1 MFSGGMLR
9 ASLYKSADDPKADHV
24 MISLESAFA
33 FLDARVFSGVYHK
46 RMVRTFERITFAK
59 MEARMRNS
67 TRHGILYVLYFE
79 KLKMAQGCLPIKF
92 QDNKSL
98 LLQLKHA
105 VEDENFAGN
114 ALLQA
119 WASDDDLYSQLLE
132 NLDRAARNR
141 SNAQLRFPGKSAPPE
156 NDARASKA
164 LFSRPVRKLTEDSSK
179 PAHGQTS
186 ARSNGNRDIASQRAC
201 YNWKRDWVSQHLV
214 PQSGQTRNPLWA
226 QLWECALLARCGQK
240 LNSAH
245 KTGDIVGSLTHTE
258 IWGFWVDTGAT
269 NSFVSLPQGHAY
281 CVQANQSS
289 QPLQTKAK
297 ECSFDV
303 GTYKVLGQGQA
314 RLPVS
319 DEFYFIF
326 LLDVLGTADA
336 NDPSWPPAVH
346 GLKDMDG
353 LKCYFNNFQDLVFP
367 KLGLSCRL
375 QRKFGKLFLIA
386 SLPFDRALLTH
397 QELQKIHRKFA
408 HASAAKLEHIFDL
421 AGTPLAENDTST
433 LRALIKNCHICQR
446 FAKKPRSPELSA
458 SIDVSFN
465 HTVQLDHFYL
475 HQSAVNRT
483 MPVMHVICAGTRFQT
498 GQWLPDGCSAQA
510 LWDIFNLI
518 WVTAYSGAPHIVK
531 VDPGSAYDCA
541 DFKSLAN
548 ASGIYVSVQPIEAHE
563 SIGKIERAHAIIRT
577 MYDKY
582 TEEDPNADNDEALAH
597 CFLVANCTPSHSVAP
612 PALMVFGPMPRLVIG
627 AVADIPSQTDR
638 IKAML
643 IARLYVLLIKPL
655 YGLTESAMYWWFSL
669 QEVLSSLS
677 LRPSFLDPCLFS
689 SQAGVVGV
697 LSDNILYCGTEQ
709 ILQDVHTQLSKFT
722 MSAIQSIP
730 MQFNGAVLEDAP
742 LRMHHKPYIDA
753 LLSDAAMPDTAA
765 RARGKVRW
773 LASLTRPDLLWF
785 QFTDAS
791 ALLEREWSILKRY
804 LRDTRD
810 WTLIFRPSKPPL
822 SIHSYSD
829 AAFADDHSL
838 KSRLGFVI
846 FLCDSAGQAQV
857 LHARLYLSPRVV
869 RSVSAAEIYAASN
882 CLDFTLAL
890 QAVLHELYNTII
902 PVTFFTDSQS
912 IFDTAQKVHVITEKR
927 LMIDVQ
933 QIRDALANGQIENV
947 SRTPRQ
953 TLRTA

>member
-1 MFSGGMLR
+1 MMTVQENAF
-9 ASLYKSADDPKADHV
+9 SADANDPD
-24 MISLESAFA
+24 IPSRS
-33 FLDARVFSGVYHK
+33 
-46 RMVRTFERITFAK
+46 VRHDGF
-59 MEARMRNS
+59 N
-67 TRHGILYVLYFE
+67 
-79 KLKMAQGCLPIKF
+79 F
-92 QDNKSL
+92 QQDR
-98 LLQLKHA
+98 
-105 VEDENFAGN
+105 DF
-114 ALLQA
+114 
-119 WASDDDLYSQLLE
+119 SDDDPYDEQNQGNE
-132 NLDRAARNR
+132 
-141 SNAQLRFPGKSAPPE
+141 PGSP
-156 NDARASKA
+156 N
-164 LFSRPVRKLTEDSSK
+164 
-179 PAHGQTS
+179 
-186 ARSNGNRDIASQRAC
+186 I
-201 YNWKRDWVSQHLV
+201 Y
-214 PQSGQTRNPLWA
+214 
-226 QLWECALLARCGQK
+226 
-240 LNSAH
+240 
-245 KTGDIVGSLTHTE
+245 
-258 IWGFWVDTGAT
+258 
-269 NSFVSLPQGHAY
+269 
-281 CVQANQSS
+281 S

-375 QRKFGKLFLIA
+375 Q
-386 SLPFDRALLTH
+386 
-397 QELQKIHRKFA
+397 QLQKIHRKFA

-638 IKAML
+638 IRAML
-643 IARLYVLLIKPL
+643 IARRVFEEHVARKYLNL
-655 YGLTESAMYWWFSL
+655 A
-669 QEVLSSLS
+669 LSKHHVTRTYRRRPCPS
-677 LRPSFLDPCLFS
+677 LR
-689 SQAGVVGV
+689 
-697 LSDNILYCGTEQ
+697 
-709 ILQDVHTQLSKFT
+709 
-722 MSAIQSIP
+722 
-730 MQFNGAVLEDAP
+730 
-742 LRMHHKPYIDA
+742 
-753 LLSDAAMPDTAA
+753 
-765 RARGKVRW
+765 
-773 LASLTRPDLLWF
+773 
-785 QFTDAS
+785 
-791 ALLEREWSILKRY
+791 
-804 LRDTRD
+804 
-810 WTLIFRPSKPPL
+810 TLCS
-822 SIHSYSD
+822 
-829 AAFADDHSL
+829 
-838 KSRLGFVI
+838 
-846 FLCDSAGQAQV
+846 
-857 LHARLYLSPRVV
+857 
-869 RSVSAAEIYAASN
+869 
-882 CLDFTLAL
+882 
-890 QAVLHELYNTII
+890 
-902 PVTFFTDSQS
+902 
-912 IFDTAQKVHVITEKR
+912 
-927 LMIDVQ
+927 
-933 QIRDALANGQIENV
+933 
-947 SRTPRQ
+947 
-953 TLRTA
+953 